1 MRTTA
6 LRFALP
12 WIVEE
17 VSWPDQAIL
26 GRAAEPPTLA
36 EVAAGANDTPVGES
50 LVLCPVEGGEALVGA
65 SLATSLRDAV
75 EGAGAPERI
84 ARRALD
90 ISPALADVR
99 VTRAWWGLR
108 PMTPD
113 GMPVA
118 EQLEE
123 NLWVHGGHGSLG
135 MQAAPATA
143 RRLAEEMLR

>member
-1 MRTTA
+1 
-6 LRFALP
+6 
-12 WIVEE
+12 
-17 VSWPDQAIL
+17 
-26 GRAAEPPTLA
+26 
-36 EVAAGANDTPVGES
+36 
-50 LVLCPVEGGEALVGA
+50 
-65 SLATSLRDAV
+65 V

-90 ISPALADVR
+90 VSPALGGVR

-118 EQLEE
+118 RQLDE

-143 RRLAEEMLR
+143 RRLAKEMAA